1 MWRALA
7 IWIAIFNLSSTPLYD
22 AMLVVEDDAIELGS
36 IECGESR
43 KVDVEKA
50 DSVRVVFR
58 LGDEWI
64 GTDILPMRDTIEI
77 SDLTETF
84 EVEIFGNFRVKFWKL
99 KNKYY
104 LCNTNYICL
113 LEG

>member
-1 MWRALA
+1 
-7 IWIAIFNLSSTPLYD
+7 
-22 AMLVVEDDAIELGS
+22 MLVVEDDAIELGC
-36 IECGESR
+36 IERGESR
-43 KVDVEKA
+43 RVEVEDT

-64 GTDILPMRDTIEI
+64 GTDMLPMRDTIEI

-99 KNKYY
+99 KNK
-104 LCNTNYICL
+104 
-113 LEG
+113 